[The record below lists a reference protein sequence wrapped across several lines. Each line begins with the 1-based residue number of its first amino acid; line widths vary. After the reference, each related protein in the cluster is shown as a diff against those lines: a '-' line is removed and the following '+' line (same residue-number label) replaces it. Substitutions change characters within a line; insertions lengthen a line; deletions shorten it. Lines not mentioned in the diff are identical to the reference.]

1 MIASDP
7 SDVAT
12 ELEERERAAHIERAR
27 RTIPVHE
34 QPLLGC
40 WDCSGIEQTAAKKH
54 CEHYAAC
61 LADWDK
67 EKRMQRIIGKSE

>member
-7 SDVAT
+7 NDAAT
-12 ELEERERAAHIERAR
+12 DLEERERASNIERAR
-27 RTIPVHE
+27 RTIPIHE
-34 QPLLGC
+34 RPSLDC
-40 WDCSGIEQTAAKKH
+40 WDCSGIEQDAAKGQ